1 GARRFVGGGGS
12 RFSGGGGGGEFFS
25 FFLSGG
31 KNKTRLCP
39 PSPPPPIA
47 TRPTSGAV
55 GAPNHLADSAI
66 PVLSENRLPRCRRSR
81 WPHLVPVS
89 ANISALAQLEV
100 SDGIPPAS
108 RAAGHQTMADIAV
121 LMERSRANGPLR
133 DAPMGV
139 VAAIMATAPHQRAA
153 SAG

>member
-89 ANISALAQLEV
+89 ANISACLRSCEDRRKRPLNPVPGYRRRLEPTSHLV
-100 SDGIPPAS
+100 KLDGLGG
-108 RAAGHQTMADIAV
+108 R
-121 LMERSRANGPLR
+121 
-133 DAPMGV
+133 
-139 VAAIMATAPHQRAA
+139 
-153 SAG
+153 